1 MNDIFTHIV
10 PEEKLS
16 NLFICLDKSKILN
29 PAKEIIKSIAEEI
42 QDKDGNFVE
51 QFQTTGFD
59 ARLWEMFLFKFFQ
72 ENNFEFVNEKN
83 RPDFHLR
90 KEIIDFFVEASIS
103 NEKEGDKYGKNYI
116 QKAIKE
122 NDLAIQKEL
131 VEYYVVR
138 MGSVLFSK
146 LQKKYWELDWVKNK
160 PLIIAISPFHNYIAK
175 FLPDAKIMEYLY
187 GIKYETELTEKGL
200 FIKDIK
206 TVENHTHLAKD
217 IPSNFFSQ
225 ENVENISA
233 IIFTNNA
240 DLHKFNRMGYQKGL
254 SKENIIMSRSGISYN
269 SEENSTG
276 KEFTYDVKPGEY
288 RENWS
293 ESVTIFHNPNAK
305 NKLAPNLFSNIRQIW
320 LKENGRLG
328 GNEIPENFVYQSVT
342 GAGIL
347 KN

>member
-10 PEEKLS
+10 PEEKLN

-90 KEIIDFFVEASIS
+90 KENIDFFVEASIS
-103 NEKEGDKYGKNYI
+103 NEKEGDKYDKNYI

-122 NDLAIQKEL
+122 NDLVIQKEL

-146 LQKKYWELDWVKNK
+146 LQKKIL
-160 PLIIAISPFHNYIAK
+160 
-175 FLPDAKIMEYLY
+175 
-187 GIKYETELTEKGL
+187 GT
-200 FIKDIK
+200 
-206 TVENHTHLAKD
+206 
-217 IPSNFFSQ
+217 
-225 ENVENISA
+225 
-233 IIFTNNA
+233 
-240 DLHKFNRMGYQKGL
+240 
-254 SKENIIMSRSGISYN
+254 
-269 SEENSTG
+269 
-276 KEFTYDVKPGEY
+276 
-288 RENWS
+288 
-293 ESVTIFHNPNAK
+293 
-305 NKLAPNLFSNIRQIW
+305 
-320 LKENGRLG
+320 RLG
-328 GNEIPENFVYQSVT
+328 KKQASYYCYFTFS
-342 GAGIL
+342 
-347 KN
+347 